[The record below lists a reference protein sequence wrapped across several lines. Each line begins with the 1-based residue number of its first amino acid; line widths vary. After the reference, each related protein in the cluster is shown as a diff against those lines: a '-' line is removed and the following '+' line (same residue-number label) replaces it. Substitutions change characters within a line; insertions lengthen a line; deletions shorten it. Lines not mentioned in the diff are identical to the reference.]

1 MGGMK
6 KFKTKGGAKNAVPK
20 VGFGGVNKHMRDLL
34 NRVDTPSSAAGTAPP
49 PKKKRK
55 KK

>member
-20 VGFGGVNKHMRDLL
+20 VAFGGLNKNTRKLL
-34 NRVDTPSSAAGTAPP
+34 GMVDTPSSAAGR
-49 PKKKRK
+49 KRK